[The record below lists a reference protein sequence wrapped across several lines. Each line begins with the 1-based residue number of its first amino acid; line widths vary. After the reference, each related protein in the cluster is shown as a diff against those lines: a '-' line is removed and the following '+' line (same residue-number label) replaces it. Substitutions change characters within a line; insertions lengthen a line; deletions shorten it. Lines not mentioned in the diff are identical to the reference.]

1 MYSAYISIKKMRHY
15 AHSKTYQKAISL
27 LLVICFF
34 VIPLSVVTFPKKT
47 EAVCAPGHVPP
58 TPDPT
63 SVPVHDSAA
72 SVTKQA
78 DQFMKGNIFFT
89 DCILDGLATL
99 IAKTIIKQLTNSIVN
114 WINSGFKGN
123 PSFVGNVGNFMGGIA
138 DKVGGKTIESIAPFL
153 CSPFKLEIQLA
164 LATAQ
169 SNGSADLS
177 CTLSDAENNFNDF
190 INGGTGNSW
199 DNWLQITQI
208 PQNNPFGAMLIAK
221 SKVTTNVAAAQSKYQ
236 QQLDWGKGFLSF
248 EDCSTQ
254 TGEQAAV
261 SSLGYNPYATSAY
274 NSTASK
280 NKYAVNS
287 EVNSQ
292 TKTVNSSLASIGS
305 LDLFG
310 AAAGTVTVRNLD
322 GTYTTTNSNGTRTT
336 APEVVNLYTGELY
349 NKNGTLA
356 PKNTP
361 GGVYYTA
368 VKNGVGINPI
378 TYEPY
383 AEQDNSSSYNLWS
396 GLSMGSS
403 NDLHFNTAN
412 PNDKQVYDA
421 NNQPVYGVQ
430 AGENGCVTKT
440 PGAVVESQLENFLG
454 SDLRGLEL
462 AQSIDQIVAALVGQL
477 VNQALGGIG
486 GLLGAGGGGGSGGGG
501 SSSGSPSAY
510 QNSVNSKLGAA
521 GATIPTLP
529 IMGYCTANV
538 QSTKIGSPVTWS
550 AYIPEIN
557 GAVTYSWSGDEN
569 LIGSSSAVTTT
580 YTTNGT
586 KNASVTIT
594 TTGATPQTTTIDCD
608 PGITVGNASVSG
620 SGTPTIS
627 CAASLSNTTIN
638 TPVTWQAV
646 VIGGVSPF
654 TYAWQGTDMT
664 GSDLGQRAVKS
675 YSTPG
680 IKTATVY
687 VTSADGNTYSNTC
700 SSVVNVTQ

>member
-1 MYSAYISIKKMRHY
+1 MYGAYISIKKMRNYVHF
-15 AHSKTYQKAISL
+15 KTYQKAISL

-34 VIPLSVVTFPKKT
+34 VIPISVVTFPKKA
-47 EAVCAPGHVPP
+47 EAVCMPSWVAPIV
-58 TPDPT
+58 DLL
-63 SVPVHDSAA
+63 SVPVHDSAT

-78 DQFMKGNIFFT
+78 DQFMKGNQFFT

-99 IAKTIIKQLTNSIVN
+99 IAKTIIKQLTKSIVN

-123 PSFVGNVGNFMGGIA
+123 PSFIGNVGNFMGGVA
-138 DKVGGKTIESIAPFL
+138 DKVAGQTIENIAPFL

-169 SNGSADLS
+169 SNSSPDLS
-177 CTLSDAENNFNDF
+177 CTLSDAENNFSNF
-190 INGGTGNSW
+190 ISGGTGNGW
-199 DNWLQITQI
+199 DNWLQITQV

-221 SKVTTNVAAAQSKYQ
+221 SKVSNNVASAQGKYQ

-254 TGEQAAV
+254 TQTSGGASEAGITGNPDAGQVIGVNVAMANPTQKASTSITNNSLAAV
-261 SSLGYNPYATSAY
+261 GSLNTSA
-274 NSTASK
+274 NNPSK
-280 NKYAVNS
+280 P
-287 EVNSQ
+287 
-292 TKTVNSSLASIGS
+292 
-305 LDLFG
+305 
-310 AAAGTVTVRNLD
+310 
-322 GTYTTTNSNGTRTT
+322 TYTTQNSYSYSNGKLITNTSARQQVTNYT
-336 APEVVNLYTGELY
+336 FYPADGSAPVQVNTGS
-349 NKNGTLA
+349 N
-356 PKNTP
+356 
-361 GGVYYTA
+361 
-368 VKNGVGINPI
+368 
-378 TYEPY
+378 
-383 AEQDNSSSYNLWS
+383 QNSSSGYNLWS
-396 GLSMGSS
+396 GLSQGSS
-403 NDLHFNTAN
+403 NDLHFNPNN

-454 SDLRGLEL
+454 SDLRGLEI

-501 SSSGSPSAY
+501 GGSSSGSPSAY
-510 QNSVNSKLGAA
+510 QNSLNSTLGAA
-521 GATIPTLP
+521 GATFPTLP
-529 IMGYCTANV
+529 IMGYCTANL
-538 QSTKIGSPVTWS
+538 QSTQIGSPVTWT
-550 AYIPEIN
+550 AYVPEIN
-557 GAVTYSWSGDEN
+557 GAVSYSWSGDED
-569 LIGSSSAVTTT
+569 LTGSNSTVTTA
-580 YTTNGT
+580 YTTNGA
-586 KNASVTIT
+586 KNASVTVT
-594 TTGATPQTTTIDCD
+594 TTGTTPQTATISCD
-608 PGITVGNASVSG
+608 PGIIVGSTVSTSG

-627 CAASLSNTTIN
+627 CAASPSTVTIN

-675 YSTPG
+675 YSTAG
-680 IKTATVY
+680 TKTATVY

-700 SSVVNVTQ
+700 SSAVNVTQ